1 MNIRWLS
8 PEDEE
13 WRLHLSKVPHDI
25 YHRPEYLSL
34 EAELAAGT
42 AVAVL
47 AQDGHR
53 SLFLPLVLRRISD
66 GERLD
71 ATSPN
76 GYPGPLLSTPVEDIP
91 FVRERFAADA
101 TKRILQQMRERRIVS
116 AFIRCHPFL
125 TDGVAGMRLHG
136 TLVEHG
142 NTVYID
148 LEQSDEMLWRQT
160 RASHRSE
167 INQSNKKGYV
177 AVIDEDW
184 NFLDDFIS
192 MYYETM
198 RRVSASEGYFLPP
211 DYFVTLRDRLAENT
225 FLCVTL
231 RDGVPASGGIFTR
244 CNDIVQYH
252 LGATADAFLH
262 DHPSKQLL
270 DFARRWAKQNG
281 YRRMHLGGGVNCRK
295 DSLLNFKLGFSKL
308 STSFATYRMIADQRA
323 YLQLV
328 QSWESEHRSM
338 ADGTDGFFPA
348 YRKPT
353 GEMSTL
359 NASPARPIAA

>member
-13 WRLHLSKVPHDI
+13 WRVHLSKVPHDI
-25 YHRPEYLSL
+25 YHRPEYLRL
-34 EAELAAGT
+34 EAELAAGM

-47 AQDGHR
+47 AQDEHR
-53 SLFLPLVLRRISD
+53 SLFLPLVLRGISD
-66 GERLD
+66 SASLD

-76 GYPGPLLSTPVEDIP
+76 GYPGPLLTAPAEDVP
-91 FVRERFAADA
+91 FVRARFAADA
-101 TKRILQQMRERRIVS
+101 IKQILEQMRTRRIVS

-125 TDGVAGMRLHG
+125 TDDVAGMRLHG

-167 INQSNKKGYV
+167 INQSRIKGYV
-177 AVIDEDW
+177 TVIDEDW
-184 NFLDDFIS
+184 NFIDDFIS

-198 RRVSASEGYFLPP
+198 RRVSASEAYFFPP
-211 DYFVTLRDRLAENT
+211 DYFAKLRDTLAEYT

-231 RDGVPASGGIFTR
+231 HDGVMASGGIFTR

-252 LGATADAFLH
+252 LGATADKFLH
-262 DHPSKQLL
+262 VHPSKQLL
-270 DFARRWAKQNG
+270 DFARRWSKQNG

-308 STSFATYRMIADQRA
+308 STSFATYRLIADERA

-338 ADGTDGFFPA
+338 ADSSQGFFPA
-348 YRKPT
+348 YRKPADAMRT
-353 GEMSTL
+353 P
-359 NASPARPIAA
+359 NISPARPIAA